1 MRSPRALWRF
11 LKVKVLRD
19 PLSPEAV
26 AAGWALGM
34 FVGCSVPF
42 GLQLVVSVPL
52 AVVMRVSKVG
62 ATLGT
67 FITNPVT
74 IFFIYPAQTY
84 VVNRLLF
91 GGSLSYSR
99 LENMEWTWEA
109 VRQLGAE
116 AVASFFIGGILLAV
130 ILTPI
135 TYFAVRGLVT
145 CSRRRK
151 RLSAGRTRSRA
162 SSPAA
167 QDAARGDCCAE
178 PVVDVDDG
186 HALRAAV
193 EHGQH
198 GCDAS
203 RSAAVAD

>member
-1 MRSPRALWRF
+1 MRSPRALWRLF
-11 LKVKVLRD
+11 KVKVLRD

-34 FVGCSVPF
+34 FIGCAVPF

-52 AVVMRVSKVG
+52 AIVMRVSKVG

-84 VVNRLLF
+84 VVNHLLF
-91 GGSLSYSR
+91 DGALSYSR
-99 LENMEWTWEA
+99 LVNMEWTWQA
-109 VRQLGAE
+109 VKQLGAE

-135 TYFAVRGLVT
+135 TYFAVLSLVVR
-145 CSRRRK
+145 SRRRK
-151 RLSAGRTRSRA
+151 MQPS
-162 SSPAA
+162 
-167 QDAARGDCCAE
+167 
-178 PVVDVDDG
+178 
-186 HALRAAV
+186 
-193 EHGQH
+193 
-198 GCDAS
+198 
-203 RSAAVAD
+203 